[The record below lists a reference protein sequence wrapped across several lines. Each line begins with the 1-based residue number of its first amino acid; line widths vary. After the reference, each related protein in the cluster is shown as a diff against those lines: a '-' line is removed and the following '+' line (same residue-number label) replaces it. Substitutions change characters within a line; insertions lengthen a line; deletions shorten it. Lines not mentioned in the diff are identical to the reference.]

1 MIAVISLSTF
11 IQDVVDAVSLGSLYA
26 LIALGIAL
34 IFGVMRLINFAH
46 GELIMLAA
54 YSALFFE
61 GYGWL
66 LLVLGPLAVGVIA
79 ALLMDRLAF
88 RPVRAASPA
97 TLLITSFTLSY
108 LIQNAMTSIFSS
120 TTRSVG
126 LPKVVIETISIGNVE
141 IPKLSVIT
149 ILAAALLLGAVATF
163 LKKARMG
170 IYMRAAA
177 EDFLMARLLGVR
189 ANTVIAAAFAVS
201 GLLAGVV
208 GLIFVSQTGA
218 VTPTLGVSLALI
230 GFVATVVGGMGSMSA
245 AAAGGFILGVI
256 TVALQDALPLNLR
269 PYRDAFLFAAV
280 IVILLVRP
288 QGLLVREGQ
297 AA

>member
-1 MIAVISLSTF
+1 VIAVISLSTF

>member
-1 MIAVISLSTF
+1 VIAVISLSTF

-256 TVALQDALPLNLR
+256 TVALQDSLPLNLR

>member
-1 MIAVISLSTF
+1 VIAVTLSNL
-11 IQDVVDAVSLGSLYA
+11 IQDLVDAGSLGSLYA
-26 LIALGIAL
+26 LVALGIAL

-46 GELIMLAA
+46 GELITLTA
-54 YSALFFE
+54 YSCLLFAGHGWVALF
-61 GYGWL
+61 
-66 LLVLGPLAVGVIA
+66 VGPLTVAVVA
-79 ALLMDRLAF
+79 ALAMERLAF
-88 RPVRAASPA
+88 RPVRAANPA

-108 LIQNAMTSIFSS
+108 LIQNALTSIFSS

-126 LPKVVIETISIGNVE
+126 LPQTVIETFTIGSVQ
-141 IPKLSVIT
+141 IPKLSLFT
-149 ILAAALLLGAVATF
+149 IALATVLLAGVAAF
-163 LKKARMG
+163 LKKAPIG

-177 EDFLMARLLGVR
+177 EDFQMARLLGVR

-208 GLIFVSQTGA
+208 GLIFVAQTGA

-245 AAAGGFILGVI
+245 AAAGGFVLGII

-280 IVILLVRP
+280 IVILLARP
-288 QGLLVREGQ
+288 QGLLVRSGGGRG
-297 AA
+297 